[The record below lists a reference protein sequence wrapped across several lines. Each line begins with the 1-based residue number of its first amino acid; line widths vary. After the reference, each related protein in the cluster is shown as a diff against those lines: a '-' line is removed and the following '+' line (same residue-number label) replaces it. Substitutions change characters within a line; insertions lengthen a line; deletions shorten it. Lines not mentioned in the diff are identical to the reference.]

1 MYKELVVI
9 VARDVAENLS
19 DMLMELGVLSV
30 QAEDADADTTDEVA
44 IFAEPGEPVGDNAW
58 RRTRLIALLDPQS
71 SASGEELLAQ
81 AASQCGLTEPLA
93 PTFREVADQDW
104 VSLTQSQFDPIP
116 IGPRLTIRPSWH
128 QAVDIGKTE
137 VILDPGLAFG
147 TGSHPT
153 TRMCLEWIEQCM
165 PEDVTVIDYGC
176 GSGIL
181 AIAAAKLGARSVV
194 AVDIDEQA
202 VLSTQNNAQN
212 NHVELV
218 AHNTRQAA
226 PKPAQVVLANI
237 LANPLK
243 VLAPALEA
251 LVLPGGTLIL
261 AGLLDRQVLE
271 VAAAYTDINMSV
283 FRSREGWSCLT
294 GTKPGLANT

>member
-1 MYKELVVI
+1 MYRELIVI
-9 VARDVAENLS
+9 VARDVAETLS
-19 DMLMELGVLSV
+19 DALLELGALSV

-44 IFAEPGEPVGDNAW
+44 IFAEPGEPVADNAW
-58 RRTRLIALLDPQS
+58 RRTRLIALLDPE
-71 SASGEELLAQ
+71 ASTTGEALLVQ
-81 AASQCGLTEPLA
+81 AAAQCGVTGPLTPS
-93 PTFREVADQDW
+93 FRDVADQDW
-104 VSLTQSQFDPIP
+104 VSLTQSQFEPIV

-128 QAVDIGKTE
+128 QPSELGQTE

-153 TRMCLEWIEQCM
+153 TRMCLEWIEQCLA
-165 PEDVTVIDYGC
+165 PDVTVIDYGC

-181 AIAAAKLGARSVV
+181 AIAAAKLGAGSVV

-202 VLSTQNNAQN
+202 VRSTQHNAENNK
-212 NHVELV
+212 V
-218 AHNTRQAA
+218 AVIAHSTRQAA

-251 LVLPGGTLIL
+251 LVLPGGHLIL
-261 AGLLDRQVLE
+261 AGLLDRQVGE
-271 VAAAYTDINMSV
+271 VSSAYTDIAMKV
-283 FRSREGWSCLT
+283 FKSREGWSCLV
-294 GTKPGLANT
+294 GTRAK

>member
-1 MYKELVVI
+1 MYRELVVI
-9 VARDVAENLS
+9 VARDVAESLS
-19 DMLMELGVLSV
+19 DALLELGALSV

-44 IFAEPGEPVGDNAW
+44 IFAEPGEPVAGNAW
-58 RRTRLIALLDPQS
+58 RRTRLIALLDPQ
-71 SASGEELLAQ
+71 ASTTGEALLVQ
-81 AASQCGLTEPLA
+81 AALQCGLDEPLA
-93 PTFREVADQDW
+93 ASFRDVADQDW
-104 VSLTQSQFDPIP
+104 VSLTQSQFDPIV

-128 QAVDIGKTE
+128 RPVELGQTE

-153 TRMCLEWIEQCM
+153 TRMCLEWIEQCL
-165 PEDVTVIDYGC
+165 PRSATVIDYGC

-181 AIAAAKLGARSVV
+181 AIAAAKLGAGSVV

-202 VLSTQNNAQN
+202 VLSTRNNALN
-212 NHVELV
+212 NQVKLI
-218 AHNTRQAA
+218 AHNTRQAS

-251 LVLPGGTLIL
+251 LVLPGGSLIL
-261 AGLLDRQVLE
+261 AGLLDRQVHE
-271 VAAAYTDINMSV
+271 VAAAYTDIQMTV
-283 FRSREGWSCLT
+283 FRSREGWSCLV
-294 GTKPGLANT
+294 GTKAK

>member
-1 MYKELVVI
+1 MYRELVVI
-9 VARDVAENLS
+9 VARDVAESLS
-19 DMLMELGVLSV
+19 DALLELGALSV

-44 IFAEPGEPVGDNAW
+44 IFAEPGEPVAGNAW
-58 RRTRLIALLDPQS
+58 RRTRLIALLDPQ
-71 SASGEELLAQ
+71 ASITGEALLVQ
-81 AASQCGLTEPLA
+81 AALQCGLDEPLA
-93 PTFREVADQDW
+93 ASFRDVADQDW
-104 VSLTQSQFDPIP
+104 VSLTQSQFDPIV

-128 QAVDIGKTE
+128 RPVELGQTE

-153 TRMCLEWIEQCM
+153 TRMCLEWIEQCL
-165 PEDVTVIDYGC
+165 PRSATVIDYGC

-181 AIAAAKLGARSVV
+181 AIAAAKLGAGSVV

-202 VLSTQNNAQN
+202 VLSTQNNALN
-212 NHVELV
+212 NQVKLIT
-218 AHNTRQAA
+218 HNTRQAS

-251 LVLPGGTLIL
+251 LVLPGGSLIL
-261 AGLLDRQVLE
+261 AGLLDRQVHE
-271 VAAAYTDINMSV
+271 VAAAYTDIHMNV
-283 FRSREGWSCLT
+283 FRSREGWSCLV
-294 GTKPGLANT
+294 GTKAK